1 MATTTVRMLLAS
13 CGRPSRDHASALCG
27 KIYFLH
33 FYILLTV
40 FFRIARAIR
49 ACWNGLGFWGRL
61 PFVSFAM
68 TGLCYGAWLL
78 VMKVEVFLKCNDPNC
93 WSCANTPMCIQCNI
107 YAERSGNKTLFRFPV
122 FLYGTNGFAICY
134 AGKDDSGTF
143 GWSVISVLCVCI

>member
-1 MATTTVRMLLAS
+1 MLLNTCS
-13 CGRPSRDHASALCG
+13 RPSRNHASALCG

-93 WSCANTPMCIQCNI
+93 WSCANTPMCIQCNMLKGLVTKH
-107 YAERSGNKTLFRFPV
+107 YSD
-122 FLYGTNGFAICY
+122 FLYFFMAQMALLFAMLAKMILETL
-134 AGKDDSGTF
+134 GG
-143 GWSVISVLCVCI
+143 V